1 MILNIS
7 GRTDIVAFYTNWL
20 MNRIKEGY
28 VDVRNPYNKKL
39 VSRINFDNVD
49 AIMFCTK
56 NPAPIIDK
64 INLIKKPIIFHI
76 TLTPYKK
83 NIEPN
88 VPNKK
93 TVIEGI
99 KKLSKILG
107 KENVVIRY
115 DPVFLNEEYNL
126 EYHKFAF
133 ERMCKLLDGYITTII
148 ISFIDDYKNVRK
160 NKNELNIKNF
170 TKEDYK
176 EIGKSFSTSAK
187 NHNMTVQTCYEEE
200 TLTEYGFIKGEC
212 LSHQLA
218 YKLTGKSFP
227 SWKARNCSCVQM
239 VDIGEYNTCNHLCK
253 YCYANF
259 NEKDIANNIK
269 KHNPNSSL
277 LIGELE
283 PDDIIKERIK

>member
-56 NPAPIIDK
+56 NPTPIIDK

-93 TVIEGI
+93 IVIEGI

-133 ERMCKLLDGYITTII
+133 ERMCKLLDG
-148 ISFIDDYKNVRK
+148 
-160 NKNELNIKNF
+160 
-170 TKEDYK
+170 
-176 EIGKSFSTSAK
+176 
-187 NHNMTVQTCYEEE
+187 
-200 TLTEYGFIKGEC
+200 
-212 LSHQLA
+212 
-218 YKLTGKSFP
+218 
-227 SWKARNCSCVQM
+227 
-239 VDIGEYNTCNHLCK
+239 
-253 YCYANF
+253 
-259 NEKDIANNIK
+259 
-269 KHNPNSSL
+269 
-277 LIGELE
+277 
-283 PDDIIKERIK
+283 